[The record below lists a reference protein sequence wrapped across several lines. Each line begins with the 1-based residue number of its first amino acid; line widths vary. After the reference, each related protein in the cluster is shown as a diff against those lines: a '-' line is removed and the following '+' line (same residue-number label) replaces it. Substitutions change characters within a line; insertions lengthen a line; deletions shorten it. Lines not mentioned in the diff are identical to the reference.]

1 MGTDEFV
8 CLLVFGV
15 FVAGVVDKRL
25 NNLTTVIFL
34 AICAGDVAFSKAAF
48 LHPAFSPAQIAG
60 AIQIPLLAAL
70 AAFLIFAAGLA
81 VGAAAADFLCVIHR
95 EEFPSVR

>member
-1 MGTDEFV
+1 MGTDEFER
-8 CLLVFGV
+8 LLVFGV

-34 AICAGDVAFSKAAF
+34 AICAGNVTFGQAAF
-48 LHPAFSPAQIAG
+48 LHFTSSPAQVPRTV
-60 AIQIPLLAAL
+60 QIPLFAAL
-70 AAFLIFAAGLA
+70 AGLLKFTAGLTVRA
-81 VGAAAADFLCVIHR
+81 TTADFLRVIHR